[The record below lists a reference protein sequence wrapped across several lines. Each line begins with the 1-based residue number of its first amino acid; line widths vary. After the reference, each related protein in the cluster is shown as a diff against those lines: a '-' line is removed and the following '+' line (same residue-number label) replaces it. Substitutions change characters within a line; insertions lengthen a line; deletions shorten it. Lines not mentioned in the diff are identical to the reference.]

1 MTGRSTCF
9 AMYNGT
15 ASGLAAEDYS
25 FIDKTM
31 ERPTQRTLYYHDLFP
46 QGMKKYLLR
55 PETVESLYV
64 MYAKTKNP
72 VFREWGWQI
81 WSTIKEKCKSTYGY
95 AFYSGVYLEK
105 GVLEDRVETWF
116 YSETMKY
123 LYLLFAE
130 SGDEYVKDYVFNT
143 EAHPIPRN

>member
-1 MTGRSTCF
+1 MTGRYTCF

-72 VFREWGWQI
+72 VFG
-81 WSTIKEKCKSTYGY
+81 
-95 AFYSGVYLEK
+95 
-105 GVLEDRVETWF
+105 
-116 YSETMKY
+116 
-123 LYLLFAE
+123 
-130 SGDEYVKDYVFNT
+130 SGDGRFGRPSRKS
-143 EAHPIPRN
+143 ASPRMDTPFTVESI